1 MGKLATLQDGGTW
14 ADAIPTLGAPSV
26 LRKAFDVLGA
36 FRADRRVLTFA
47 EVSRA
52 SGLPKSTTH
61 RVLAMLLEMGAVER
75 HGRGY
80 RIGLRIFAMGSC
92 SAEVALR
99 EVALPVLQEVHGL
112 TRQTVHLG
120 VLRGGDV
127 VYIEK
132 LRTRVAFPT
141 PAVVGERLPAHCTAI
156 GKSLLATRA
165 VADVVR
171 APLPARTRRS
181 IVDPSALTRELA
193 LTRSRGFA
201 VDREE
206 CVDGLACLAVP
217 VHAHGTAVAAV
228 SVAFPAAAGAGE
240 VLIST
245 LRTAAARIGR
255 ALPATLVAGLC
266 GDEGADTVAAAGP

>member
-1 MGKLATLQDGGTW
+1 MS
-14 ADAIPTLGAPSV
+14 TLGAPSI
-26 LRKAFDVLGA
+26 LWKAFDVLGA

-75 HGRGY
+75 HGHGY

-99 EVALPVLQEVHGL
+99 DVALPVLQEVHRV
-112 TRQTVHLG
+112 TRQTVHLA
-120 VLRGGDV
+120 VLRSGDV

-132 LRTRVAFPT
+132 LRTRVTLPT

-156 GKSLLATRA
+156 GKSLLTTRA
-165 VADVVR
+165 VADMVR

-181 IVDPSALTRELA
+181 IVDPAILQRELA
-193 LTRSRGFA
+193 LSRSRGFA

-217 VHAHGTAVAAV
+217 IHAHGVAVAGV
-228 SVAFPAAAGAGE
+228 SVAFPAAAGNGE
-240 VLIST
+240 VMIST

-266 GDEGADTVAAAGP
+266 ADEGADEAAVAGQ

>member
-1 MGKLATLQDGGTW
+1 MGKLATLEDGATR
-14 ADAIPTLGAPSV
+14 ASVMSTLGAPSI
-26 LRKAFDVLGA
+26 LWKAFDVLGA

-75 HGRGY
+75 QGHGY

-99 EVALPVLQEVHGL
+99 DLALPVLQEIHRL
-112 TRQTVHLG
+112 TRQTVHLA

-132 LRTRVAFPT
+132 LRTRVALPT

-156 GKSLLATRA
+156 GKSLLPTRA
-165 VADVVR
+165 VADPVR
-171 APLPARTRRS
+171 APLPARTRGRAGASSTRPPSSGSSPTADRAGSPSIGRS
-181 IVDPSALTRELA
+181 AWTGSPVWPYRSAPTARWSLPCRW
-193 LTRSRGFA
+193 RSRP
-201 VDREE
+201 R
-206 CVDGLACLAVP
+206 P
-217 VHAHGTAVAAV
+217 GT
-228 SVAFPAAAGAGE
+228 
-240 VLIST
+240 
-245 LRTAAARIGR
+245 GR
-255 ALPATLVAGLC
+255 R
-266 GDEGADTVAAAGP
+266 